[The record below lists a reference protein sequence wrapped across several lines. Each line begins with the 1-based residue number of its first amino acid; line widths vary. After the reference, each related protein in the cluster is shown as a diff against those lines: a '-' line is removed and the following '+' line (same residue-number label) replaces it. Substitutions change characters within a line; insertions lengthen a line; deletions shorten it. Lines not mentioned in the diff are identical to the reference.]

1 MVDRIFEHAANADE
15 WCVWLPLLPR
25 RGMVWYDWHDVMQW
39 RRCVGGCANAP
50 TRVVPRPALSAL
62 VGRHSIEFSVK
73 CSYLEI
79 YLEKIRDLLDTTKV
93 NLHVHEDAV
102 KGVYVRDATEV
113 YVTSEEEMLE
123 VMKTGGDNRAVA
135 ATGMNEG
142 SSRSHSLFCV
152 TVEQRNDAAGEV
164 KSGRLYLVD
173 LAGSEMVRTGGR
185 GSRQGWTWRDA
196 ASDAPCFCRADFQDG
211 GDWTA
216 IGRSEADQ
224 QGTEAHAPTHPVPAA
239 CARLTRD
246 WRWPCP
252 VAVTVCA
259 GQRDQGTHQ
268 QEEPPRAVP

>member
-1 MVDRIFEHAANADE
+1 MVRSRRSDAAYIGGRRDLTSVV
-15 WCVWLPLLPR
+15 CV
-25 RGMVWYDWHDVMQW
+25 
-39 RRCVGGCANAP
+39 CVLHRLG
-50 TRVVPRPALSAL
+50 
-62 VGRHSIEFSVK
+62 SIEFSVK

-102 KGVYVRDATEV
+102 TGVYVRDATEV

-173 LAGSEMVRTGGR
+173 LAGSEMVRVSL
-185 GSRQGWTWRDA
+185 GSPGAGW
-196 ASDAPCFCRADFQDG
+196 
-211 GDWTA
+211 
-216 IGRSEADQ
+216 
-224 QGTEAHAPTHPVPAA
+224 
-239 CARLTRD
+239 CALRLT
-246 WRWPCP
+246 
-252 VAVTVCA
+252 
-259 GQRDQGTHQ
+259 
-268 QEEPPRAVP
+268 